1 MKLVDNGKTEK
12 DRNYYGVDQEKA
24 VIMFLDAKT
33 VEEREKI
40 YREHLQEPI
49 NKMIESIIRTYKLYR
64 QSYEFNDLHADTLSF
79 LMTKFDKFKPEK
91 GKRSFSYFGTI
102 CKNYLFG
109 EMVKEY
115 KKNMS
120 LVDIDQNEGEVLKRD
135 DLLYRIDNDDLDL
148 TIFIESLASSIRKDL
163 EADDLSENEFKVG
176 HSLAKILEEWRE
188 LFSQVNEGKNS
199 PKFNKNLILLYIRNM
214 TGLNTKEIRN
224 SMKRFKSLYKIFKDN
239 YLDA

>member
-1 MKLVDNGKTEK
+1 MARQKK

-24 VIMFLDAKT
+24 VVMFLDAKT

-40 YREHLQEPI
+40 YREFLQEPI

-79 LMTKFDKFKPEK
+79 LMTKFDKFKPER

-120 LVDIDQNEGEVLKRD
+120 LVDIDQSESEVLKRD
-135 DLLYRIDNDDLDL
+135 ELLYRIDNDDLDL
-148 TIFIESLASSIRKDL
+148 TIFIESLAASIRKDL
-163 EADDLSENEFKVG
+163 EADNLSENEFKVG

-188 LFSQVNEGKNS
+188 LFSQVSDGKNS

-224 SMKRFKSLYKIFKDN
+224 SMKRFKSLYKLFKDN

>member
-1 MKLVDNGKTEK
+1 MAKQKK
-12 DRNYYGVDQEKA
+12 DRNYYGVDQERA
-24 VIMFLDAKT
+24 VVMFLDAKT

-40 YREHLQEPI
+40 YREYLQEPI

-120 LVDIDQNEGEVLKRD
+120 LIDIDQSEGEVLKRD
-135 DLLYRIDNDDLDL
+135 ELLYRIDNDDLDL
-148 TIFIESLASSIRKDL
+148 TIFIESLAAGIRKDL
-163 EADDLSENEFKVG
+163 EADNLSENEFKVG

-188 LFSQVNEGKNS
+188 LFSQVSDGKNS

-224 SMKRFKSLYKIFKDN
+224 SMKRFKSLYKLFKDN

>member
-1 MKLVDNGKTEK
+1 MAKQKKN
-12 DRNYYGVDQEKA
+12 RNYYGVDQEKA
-24 VIMFLDAKT
+24 VVMFLDAT
-33 VEEREKI
+33 DVEEREKI
-40 YREHLQEPI
+40 YREFLQEPI
-49 NKMIESIIRTYKLYR
+49 NTMIESIIRTYKLYR

-120 LVDIDQNEGEVLKRD
+120 LVDIDQSEGDVLKRD
-135 DLLYRIDNDDLDL
+135 ELLYRIDNDDLDL
-148 TIFIESLASSIRKDL
+148 NIFIESLTSSIKKDM
-163 EADDLSENEFKVG
+163 EADNLSENEFKVG
-176 HSLAKILEEWRE
+176 HSLVKILEEWRE
-188 LFSQVNEGKNS
+188 LFSDVNDGKNS

-224 SMKRFKSLYKIFKDN
+224 SMKRFKLLYKVFKDD

>member
-1 MKLVDNGKTEK
+1 MARQKK

-40 YREHLQEPI
+40 YRTHLQEPI

-148 TIFIESLASSIRKDL
+148 TIFVESLAANIRKDL

>member
-1 MKLVDNGKTEK
+1 
-12 DRNYYGVDQEKA
+12 
-24 VIMFLDAKT
+24 
-33 VEEREKI
+33 
-40 YREHLQEPI
+40 
-49 NKMIESIIRTYKLYR
+49 
-64 QSYEFNDLHADTLSF
+64 
-79 LMTKFDKFKPEK
+79 MTKFDKFKPEK

-120 LVDIDQNEGEVLKRD
+120 LVDIDQSEGDVLKRD
-135 DLLYRIDNDDLDL
+135 ELLYRIDNDDLDL
-148 TIFIESLASSIRKDL
+148 NIFIESLTSSIKKDM
-163 EADDLSENEFKVG
+163 EADNLSENEFKVG
-176 HSLAKILEEWRE
+176 HSLVKILEEWRE
-188 LFSQVNEGKNS
+188 LFSDVNDGKNS

-224 SMKRFKSLYKIFKDN
+224 SMKRFKSLYKVFKDD